1 MRDGTRTGKSMKHRI
16 GQWFKNAKI
25 QKKIMIIYICI
36 GTIPILLLGLFASG
50 QERKTLM
57 EREHRNI
64 EDSVSQGASQLKS
77 QILVYNNLSDYI
89 AFNQP
94 ISDVLIGDYDNIF
107 SMYEQYTA
115 TVDPVLSSLKYFN
128 PNINQITIYLDKNIV
143 KHDTMVDS
151 LQTIEGEKWYR
162 QNESSLSQ
170 KVKWIIDAENKTS
183 FSARTMPIMEQNK
196 QKGILYLDVNY
207 DSLFAGFDDISRDS
221 YGLYIVDKK
230 GNVLFEKDT
239 FSENTASKNNTKTT
253 AKKSKKKRL
262 SFPALKKKMEAQE
275 NGKKSNYLIVSADA
289 GVDDWKI
296 IVYQPQKMMARE
308 IQTLLVLVMGII
320 AVCIITSV
328 VASLAFSRFV
338 VRDIKRL
345 RDNMQAVEEGNM
357 ELMVT
362 SNAGDEVGSLIR
374 GFGSM
379 LGEINRLIHE
389 VYESKLTQRKSEMTA
404 LQAQINPHFLYN
416 SLSLINWKALEAGQ
430 QDISKITL
438 ALSSFYRTSLNR
450 GKNVL
455 TIEKEIEN
463 MKSYLEIQL
472 CMHDN
477 DFDVIMDI
485 DEEILPY
492 QTLNLLLQPLVENA
506 IDHGIDLK
514 EDGRGY
520 IKIIGRKDA
529 ENIYL
534 TVEDNGVGIEPEIL
548 SSILEFKTKGYG
560 VRNVNQRIRLYYG
573 EEYCLRIESEV
584 GKGTRCTI
592 NIPQKSNDPADGT
605 S

>member
-1 MRDGTRTGKSMKHRI
+1 MKHRI

-253 AKKSKKKRL
+253 AKKSKEKRL

-275 NGKKSNYLIVSADA
+275 NGKKSNYLIISADA

-472 CMHDN
+472 CKHDN

>member
-1 MRDGTRTGKSMKHRI
+1 
-16 GQWFKNAKI
+16 
-25 QKKIMIIYICI
+25 
-36 GTIPILLLGLFASG
+36 
-50 QERKTLM
+50 M

-253 AKKSKKKRL
+253 AKKSKEKRL

-584 GKGTRCTI
+584 GKGTRCMI

>member
-1 MRDGTRTGKSMKHRI
+1 MRDGTRTGKYMKHRI

-50 QERKTLM
+50 QERKSLM

-128 PNINQITIYLDKNIV
+128 PNINQITIYLHKNIV

-253 AKKSKKKRL
+253 AKKSQEKRL

-362 SNAGDEVGSLIR
+362 SDAGDEVGSLIR

>member
-1 MRDGTRTGKSMKHRI
+1 MKNKI
-16 GQWFKNAKI
+16 KNWFGNAKI

-36 GTIPILLLGLFASG
+36 GTVPILLLGLFALS

-57 EREHRNI
+57 ERERRNI
-64 EDSVSQGASQLKS
+64 EDSLSQGASQLKS
-77 QILVYNNLSDYI
+77 NILVYNNLSDYI
-89 AFNQP
+89 AFNHP
-94 ISDVLIGDYDNIF
+94 ISDVLIGDYDDIF

-128 PNINQITIYLDKNIV
+128 PNINQITIYLDKDIV
-143 KHDTMVDS
+143 KHDTTVDA
-151 LQTIEGEKWYR
+151 LHTIEGEKWYR
-162 QNESSLSQ
+162 EYKDSLSQ
-170 KVKWIIDAENKTS
+170 KVKWIIDGKEKTS

-207 DSLFAGFDDISRDS
+207 DTLFSGFDDISRDG
-221 YGLYIVDKK
+221 YGLYVIDKA

-239 FSENTASKNNTKTT
+239 FDQKAGNKTG
-253 AKKSKKKRL
+253 AKKDGKDQSTQNGTEGKSRL
-262 SFPALKKKMEAQE
+262 SLKKLKEKMADQE
-275 NGKKSNYLIVSADA
+275 KGKRSNYLIVSADA
-289 GVDDWKI
+289 GVDDWQVI
-296 IVYQPQKMMARE
+296 AYQPQKMMARE
-308 IQTLLVLVMGII
+308 VQTLVVLILGII
-320 AVCIITSV
+320 AICIVTSV
-328 VASLAFSRFV
+328 VASKAFSRFV

-362 SNAGDEVGSLIR
+362 SDAKDEVGSLIR

-485 DEEILPY
+485 DEEILQY

-520 IKIIGRKDA
+520 IKIIGRKDDS
-529 ENIYL
+529 NIYL
-534 TVEDNGVGIEPEIL
+534 TVEDNGVGIEPELL

-560 VRNVNQRIRLYYG
+560 VRNVNQRIQLYYG
-573 EEYCLRIESEV
+573 EEYCLKIESKA

-592 NIPQKSNDPADGT
+592 NIPQVLKK
-605 S
+605 

>member
-1 MRDGTRTGKSMKHRI
+1 MKNKI
-16 GQWFKNAKI
+16 KNWFGNAKI

-36 GTIPILLLGLFASG
+36 GTIPILLLGLFALS

-57 EREHRNI
+57 ERERRNI
-64 EDSVSQGASQLKS
+64 EDSLSQGASQLKS

-94 ISDVLIGDYDNIF
+94 ISDVLIGDYDDIF

-128 PNINQITIYLDKNIV
+128 PNINQITIYLDEDIV
-143 KHDTMVDS
+143 KHDTTVDS
-151 LQTIEGEKWYR
+151 LHNIEGEKWYR
-162 QNESSLSQ
+162 EYKNSVNQ
-170 KVKWIIDAENKTS
+170 KVKWIIDGKEKTS

-207 DSLFAGFDDISRDS
+207 DTLFSGFDDISRDG
-221 YGLYIVDKK
+221 YGLYVIDKA

-239 FSENTASKNNTKTT
+239 FDQNNENKAATKKDRRDQSAKNGTVD
-253 AKKSKKKRL
+253 KSRL
-262 SFPALKKKMEAQE
+262 SLKKLKEKMADQAK
-275 NGKKSNYLIVSADA
+275 GKRSNYLIVSADA
-289 GVDDWKI
+289 GVDDWQVI
-296 IVYQPQKMMARE
+296 AYQPQKMMARE
-308 IQTLLVLVMGII
+308 VQTLVVLIFGII
-320 AVCIITSV
+320 AICIVTSV
-328 VASLAFSRFV
+328 VASKAFSRFV
-338 VRDIKRL
+338 VRDIERL

-357 ELMVT
+357 ELTVT
-362 SNAGDEVGSLIR
+362 SDAKDEVGSLIR

-389 VYESKLTQRKSEMTA
+389 VYESKLIQRKSEMTA

-514 EDGRGY
+514 EEGRGY
-520 IKIIGRKDA
+520 IKIIGRKDDS
-529 ENIYL
+529 NIYL
-534 TVEDNGVGIEPEIL
+534 TVEDNGVGIEPELL

-560 VRNVNQRIRLYYG
+560 VRNVNQRVQLYYG

-584 GKGTRCTI
+584 GKETRCTI
-592 NIPQKSNDPADGT
+592 NIPQVMKG
-605 S
+605 

>member
-1 MRDGTRTGKSMKHRI
+1 MKHRI

-36 GTIPILLLGLFASG
+36 GTIPILLLGLFASA

-57 EREHRNI
+57 ERERRNI

-143 KHDTMVDS
+143 KHDTTVDS

-162 QNESSLSQ
+162 QNKSSLSQ

-207 DSLFAGFDDISRDS
+207 DTLFAGFDDISRDS

-230 GNVLFEKDT
+230 ENVLFEKDT
-239 FSENTASKNNTKTT
+239 FAENAASKNNTKTT
-253 AKKSKKKRL
+253 SKKSKEKRL

-296 IVYQPQKMMARE
+296 IAYQPQKMMATE

-362 SNAGDEVGSLIR
+362 SDAGDEVGSLIR

-592 NIPQKSNDPADGT
+592 NIPQKLNDPANGT

>member
-1 MRDGTRTGKSMKHRI
+1 MKNKI
-16 GQWFKNAKI
+16 KNWFGNAKI

-36 GTIPILLLGLFASG
+36 GTVPILFLGLFALS

-57 EREHRNI
+57 ERERRNI
-64 EDSVSQGASQLKS
+64 EDSLSQGASQLKS
-77 QILVYNNLSDYI
+77 KILVYNNLSDYI
-89 AFNQP
+89 AFNHP
-94 ISDVLIGDYDNIF
+94 ISDVLIGDYDDIF

-128 PNINQITIYLDKNIV
+128 PNINQITIYLDKDIV
-143 KHDTMVDS
+143 KHDTTVDA
-151 LQTIEGEKWYR
+151 LHTIEGEKWYR
-162 QNESSLSQ
+162 EYKDSLSQ
-170 KVKWIIDAENKTS
+170 KVKWIIDGKEKTS

-207 DSLFAGFDDISRDS
+207 DTLFSGFDDISRDG
-221 YGLYIVDKK
+221 YGLYVIDKA

-239 FSENTASKNNTKTT
+239 FDQKAGNKTG
-253 AKKSKKKRL
+253 AKKDGKDQSTQNGTEGKSRL
-262 SFPALKKKMEAQE
+262 SLKKLKEKMADQE
-275 NGKKSNYLIVSADA
+275 KGKRSNYLIVSADA
-289 GVDDWKI
+289 GVDDWQVI
-296 IVYQPQKMMARE
+296 AYQPQKMMARE
-308 IQTLLVLVMGII
+308 VQTLVVLILGII
-320 AVCIITSV
+320 AICIVTSV
-328 VASLAFSRFV
+328 VASKAFSRFV

-362 SNAGDEVGSLIR
+362 SDAKDEVGSLIR

-485 DEEILPY
+485 DEEILQY

-520 IKIIGRKDA
+520 IKIIGRKDDS
-529 ENIYL
+529 NIYL
-534 TVEDNGVGIEPEIL
+534 TVEDNGVGIEPELL

-560 VRNVNQRIRLYYG
+560 VRNVNQRIQLYYG
-573 EEYCLRIESEV
+573 EEYCLKIESEA
-584 GKGTRCTI
+584 GMGTRCTI
-592 NIPQKSNDPADGT
+592 NIPQVLKK
-605 S
+605 

>member
-1 MRDGTRTGKSMKHRI
+1 MKHRI

-128 PNINQITIYLDKNIV
+128 PNINQITIYLHKNIV

-253 AKKSKKKRL
+253 AKKSQEKRL

-362 SNAGDEVGSLIR
+362 SDAGDEVGSLIR

-560 VRNVNQRIRLYYG
+560 VRNVNQSIRLYYG

>member
-1 MRDGTRTGKSMKHRI
+1 MRDGTRTGKYMKHRI

-128 PNINQITIYLDKNIV
+128 PNINQITIYLHKNIV

-253 AKKSKKKRL
+253 AKKSQEKRL

-362 SNAGDEVGSLIR
+362 SDAGDEVGSLIR

>member
-1 MRDGTRTGKSMKHRI
+1 MKNKI
-16 GQWFKNAKI
+16 KNWFGNAKI

-36 GTIPILLLGLFASG
+36 GTVPILFLGLFALS

-57 EREHRNI
+57 ERERRNI
-64 EDSVSQGASQLKS
+64 EDSLSQGASQLKS
-77 QILVYNNLSDYI
+77 KILVYNNLSDYI
-89 AFNQP
+89 AFNHP
-94 ISDVLIGDYDNIF
+94 ISDVLIGDYDDIF

-128 PNINQITIYLDKNIV
+128 PNINQITIYLDKDIV
-143 KHDTMVDS
+143 KHDTTVDA
-151 LQTIEGEKWYR
+151 LHTIESEKWYR
-162 QNESSLSQ
+162 EYKDSLSQ
-170 KVKWIIDAENKTS
+170 KVKWIIDGKEKTS

-207 DSLFAGFDDISRDS
+207 DTLFSGFDDISRDG
-221 YGLYIVDKK
+221 YGLYVIDKA

-239 FSENTASKNNTKTT
+239 FDQKAGNKTG
-253 AKKSKKKRL
+253 AKKDGKDQSTQNGTEGKSRL
-262 SFPALKKKMEAQE
+262 SLKKLKEKMADQE
-275 NGKKSNYLIVSADA
+275 KGKRSNYLIVSADA
-289 GVDDWKI
+289 GVDDWQVI
-296 IVYQPQKMMARE
+296 AYQPQKMMARE
-308 IQTLLVLVMGII
+308 VQTLVVLILGII
-320 AVCIITSV
+320 AICIVTSV
-328 VASLAFSRFV
+328 VASKAFSRFV

-362 SNAGDEVGSLIR
+362 SDAKDEVGSLIR

-485 DEEILPY
+485 DEEILQY

-520 IKIIGRKDA
+520 IKIIGRKDDS
-529 ENIYL
+529 NIYL
-534 TVEDNGVGIEPEIL
+534 TVEDNGVGIEPELL

-560 VRNVNQRIRLYYG
+560 VRNVNQRIQLYYG
-573 EEYCLRIESEV
+573 EEYCLKIESEA
-584 GKGTRCTI
+584 GKGTRCNI
-592 NIPQKSNDPADGT
+592 NIPQVLKK
-605 S
+605 